1 LSDLDIPYGFIKGSD
16 LFLSAWGG
24 HKDRRIGE
32 IKEDGPQAAVD
43 YFKKKFEDF
52 AGKIKTLTDTID
64 AAENKGSYLMK
75 LLHLKEQL
83 GVHEGL
89 GDYAGLEQI
98 LAKYEEQLSAI
109 IIKNRERN
117 TEIKVALL
125 AEMKEAVKIINW
137 NEATDKVQD
146 VKGRWLKTGNAKD
159 EVNEQMEADFW
170 EMVQQFFDRK
180 KAFFDDKRKLAEVR
194 KKKYEMLLA
203 EADALNQM
211 HGKQRFD
218 KVKELKAAWDK
229 VGNIPAKEYKI
240 LTYQF
245 NNLLKG
251 RKEPPA
257 PNFERI
263 QEELDKMYDRRIA
276 IDKDLLQQFR
286 KSLGS
291 FKPRE
296 PEVKEKRHQAM
307 QLVNLIW
314 ERDFLE
320 GLASK
325 KSKGFHLLEE
335 SAKAGIMKKLLQE
348 FIRRDKDDLVQYE
361 ENSMKFA
368 GKDIRTQRMLERKL
382 GQQRNKIEVKEK
394 LLKILEAKTA

>member
-1 LSDLDIPYGFIKGSD
+1 LSDLDIPYGFIKGKE
-16 LFLSAWGG
+16 LYLSAWGD
-24 HKDRRIGE
+24 HEDRRIGE
-32 IKEDGPQAAVD
+32 IKEDGPEAAVE

-52 AGKIKTLTDTID
+52 AGKIKALIDTIE

-83 GVHEGL
+83 QTHEGL
-89 GDYAGLEQI
+89 GDYGALQQHLSVYEVQ
-98 LAKYEEQLSAI
+98 LAVI
-109 IIKNRERN
+109 ITKNRERN
-117 TEIKVALL
+117 TDIKVALL

-146 VKGRWLKTGNAKD
+146 VKARWLKTGNAKD
-159 EVNEQMEADFW
+159 DVNEQLETDFW
-170 EMVQQFFDRK
+170 ELVQHFFDRK
-180 KAFFDDKRKLAEVR
+180 KAFFDDKRKLADVR
-194 KKKYEMLLA
+194 KKKYELIITQ
-203 EADALNQM
+203 ADALNDL

-229 VGNIPAKEYKI
+229 VGNIPAKDYKL

-251 RKEPPA
+251 RKEPPP
-257 PNFERI
+257 PNFESI
-263 QEELDKMYDRRIA
+263 QGELDRMYDRKIA
-276 IDKDLLQQFR
+276 IDKELLQRFR

-296 PEVKEKRHQAM
+296 PEMKEKRHNAM

-325 KSKGFHLLEE
+325 KSKGFHLMEE

-348 FIRRDKDDLVQYE
+348 FIRRDKDDLSQYE

-368 GKDIRTQRMLERKL
+368 GNDIRTTRLLERKL

-394 LLKILEAKTA
+394 LLKILEAKSA